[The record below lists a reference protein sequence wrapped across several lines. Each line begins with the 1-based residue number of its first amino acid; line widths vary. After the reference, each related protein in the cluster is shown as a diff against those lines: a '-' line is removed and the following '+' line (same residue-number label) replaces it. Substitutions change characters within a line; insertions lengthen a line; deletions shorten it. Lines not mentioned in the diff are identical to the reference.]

1 MAVLT
6 AQELADYAADAYDNA
21 LPDDPSPY
29 EMGRAWKSVGQSL
42 FEILAERAEEER
54 TPDIAY
60 LVNQLDA
67 IRRDYWLSMSF
78 EKQDAL
84 TAAQV
89 ALDSQAAENKRLRK
103 AAKAFESAVTTD
115 IPAGP
120 GYAEW
125 VAKAQQ
131 ARAALQAALTGETQ

>member
-54 TPDIAY
+54 APDIAY

-67 IRRDYWLSMSF
+67 IRRQYWLSMSF

-84 TAAQV
+84 TAAMA
-89 ALDSQAAENKRLRK
+89 ALDSQAAENKRLRE
-103 AAKAFESAVTTD
+103 ALANIQIE
-115 IPAGP
+115 
-120 GYAEW
+120 AEREEGRW
-125 VAKAQQ
+125 VHLKRVIAIN
-131 ARAALQAALTGETQ
+131 ARAALTGTPQ

>member
-54 TPDIAY
+54 APDIAY

-67 IRRDYWLSMSF
+67 IRRRDWLNMPF

-84 TAAQV
+84 TAAM
-89 ALDSQAAENKRLRK
+89 ATLERQAAENERLRGALEFYTGEHK
-103 AAKAFESAVTTD
+103 SRSTPWGVNANDFGK
-115 IPAGP
+115 
-120 GYAEW
+120 
-125 VAKAQQ
+125 VA
-131 ARAALQAALTGETQ
+131 RAALTGED